1 MSVKPA
7 PSAVCSLGSSPQ
19 TRAREGVREG
29 AHPADSGRTG
39 DLKVIGALIAAVAQ
53 GPPSCTF
60 PHTVKTHVHNAF
72 AKLGIASRAQLAQL
86 MRGSN

>member
-53 GPPSCTF
+53 GPPSCTY
-60 PHTVKTHVHNAF
+60 PHTVKTH
-72 AKLGIASRAQLAQL
+72 ASQRVRQARRQRPEPNWRSSCA
-86 MRGSN
+86 R